1 MNITSILPLL
11 QTILA
16 LGNIC
21 VIAYGF
27 YKFLGRPHSTL
38 EQRVAVLES
47 KVDEHEEKLK
57 GGNKKFEGLDEK
69 NKVFMHCMLCFIDF
83 EMAYC
88 QDTGYAHTDDLLKAK
103 QVLHEYLSK
112 K

>member
-1 MNITSILPLL
+1 MIQIILPIL

-21 VIAYGF
+21 IIGYGF

-47 KVDEHEEKLK
+47 KLKESEEKLK
-57 GGNKKFEGLDEK
+57 SGNKRFEELEER
-69 NKVFMHCMLCFIDF
+69 NKVFMNCMLAFIDF

-88 QDTGYAHTDDLLKAK
+88 MNTGYEYTEDLMKAK
-103 QVLHEYLSK
+103 AVLHEYLSK

>member
-1 MNITSILPLL
+1 MIQSILPIL

-38 EQRVAVLES
+38 EQRVAVLEA
-47 KVDEHEEKLK
+47 KMTEQDGKLK
-57 GGNKKFEGLDEK
+57 AGNKRFEDIEDR
-69 NKVFMHCMLCFIDF
+69 NKVFMNCMLAFVDF
-83 EMAYC
+83 EIAYC
-88 QDTGYAHTDDLLKAK
+88 TNTKYEHTEDLMKAK
-103 QVLHEYLSK
+103 AVLHEYLSRK
-112 K
+112 